1 MSKASK
7 TVRIAVDAMGGD
19 YAPEEIIKGAVTAA
33 SKADVKIILVGP
45 EDILKR
51 ELDKCHSSYIPVDH
65 VRADEFIK
73 EGEHPTLAIR
83 HKHNTSIAVAV
94 NLVRTGKAD
103 AIISAGPTGAA
114 SVAAIHFLGMMPGI
128 ERPALCVPLVG
139 LAPKTVLVDG
149 GANVDCKPHHLLS
162 FAVIGTVYAKKLL
175 DVANPR
181 IAFLSIGA
189 EEGKGGRL
197 IQESYPLL
205 QNSGLDFIGSIEG
218 NRILSGQANVIVCDG
233 IVGNVLMKFYESV
246 GHYFAKWLTSRLDN
260 LPLVGLVKRLLD
272 QMILFTRITSTE
284 SDGGG
289 LLWGVNGLVQLLHG
303 NSRAHQVDKAIIRAK
318 QAIETDLVG
327 FLKSE
332 LDMIQTKCKGYLS
345 VNFQSQQR
353 TTPTVAAQY
362 IYSRTK

>member
-1 MSKASK
+1 MSKVSK
-7 TVRIAVDAMGGD
+7 TVRIAVDIMGGD

-33 SKADVKIILVGP
+33 GKADVRIILVGP
-45 EDILKR
+45 EDILER
-51 ELDKCHSSYIPVDH
+51 ELDKCHSSHIPVDH

-73 EGEHPTLAIR
+73 EGERPTLAIR

-114 SVAAIHFLGMMPGI
+114 SVTAIHFLGMMPGI

-162 FAVIGTVYAKKLL
+162 FAAIGTVYAKKLL
-175 DVANPR
+175 DVANPK
-181 IAFLSIGA
+181 IALLSIGA

-205 QNSGLDFIGSIEG
+205 QNSGLDFIGNIEG
-218 NRILSGQANVIVCDG
+218 SCILSGQANVIVCDG
-233 IVGNVLMKFYESV
+233 IVGNVLMKFYESI

-260 LPLVGLVKRLLD
+260 LPLVGPVKRLPD
-272 QMILFTRITSTE
+272 QMISFTRITSTE
-284 SDGGG
+284 SDGGA
-289 LLWGVNGLVQLLHG
+289 LLWGVNGVVHLLHG
-303 NSRAHQVDKAIIRAK
+303 NSQAHQVDKAITRAK

-345 VNFQSQQR
+345 ANFQSQQR
-353 TTPTVAAQY
+353 TTPAVAAQY
-362 IYSRTK
+362 IYSQTK